1 MFKKNINK
9 LLLLKNKSF
18 HIFLLSAFLI
28 CVISLPLFSQSAAP
42 KVISPTGGDKLES
55 GRPYKIE
62 WANIRG
68 SKVNINLIGRGGI
81 SSKIARDVKNTG
93 SFLWNVSCSLK
104 GEGFIIWVM
113 STTANSRARCD
124 NFEIVNPRQIIAPKK
139 GDNVK
144 SGSKFTIKW
153 TGFDCKNVWITLSLS
168 QKYKNRTA
176 HLTFST
182 RNKGS
187 FIWEVPRNYKGADFQ
202 LFVRDVFKQSCVAI
216 SDYFYINPFT
226 VKKSLKTLISTKTYI
241 SKEQKTLTQ
250 KATLS
255 TTTKRAKL
263 LMRPRGKEILKAGS
277 PYEIKW
283 TGLLGGP
290 NVRIILIKNKKFQA
304 NLALDAKNTGSFIW
318 NIGPNEQG
326 SNYQIRV
333 TGYPKNT
340 KDYVISQPFTIILPA
355 RVTKPNRYFTVRS
368 GEKFMINWRNFTSK
382 TLIIELWQG
391 KSFKQTITRSA
402 PNTNNYEWPV
412 ASHYNG
418 YGFKIK
424 IKSSTKSDE
433 VAFSESFK
441 IL

>member
-1 MFKKNINK
+1 M
-9 LLLLKNKSF
+9 
-18 HIFLLSAFLI
+18 
-28 CVISLPLFSQSAAP
+28 FSQSDAP
-42 KVISPTGGDKLES
+42 KVISPTIGDKLES

-62 WANIRG
+62 WANISG
-68 SKVNINLIGRGGI
+68 PKVNINLIGKGI
-81 SSKIARDVKNTG
+81 SRKIARDVKNTG
-93 SFLWNVSCSLK
+93 SFLWDVSCSLK
-104 GEGFIIWVM
+104 GKGFIIWVM

-124 NFEIVNPRQIIAPKK
+124 NFEIVNNRQVIAPKR

-153 TGFDCKNVWITLSLS
+153 TGLNCKNVRITLS
-168 QKYKNRTA
+168 QKYKNSTA

-202 LFVRDVFKQSCVAI
+202 LFVRDVSKQSCVAI

-226 VKKSLKTLISTKTYI
+226 IKKSLKTLISTETRT
-241 SKEQKTLTQ
+241 SKGQNTLTQ
-250 KATLS
+250 ES
-255 TTTKRAKL
+255 TQTTYTKRFKL
-263 LMRPRGKEILKAGS
+263 LLKPRGNEILKAGT

-290 NVRIILIKNKKFQA
+290 NVRVILIENKRFQA
-304 NLALDAKNTGSFIW
+304 NLALGAKNTGSFIW
-318 NIGPNEQG
+318 NIGPNRQG

-340 KDYVISQPFTIILPA
+340 KDYVISEPFTIILPP

-368 GEKFMINWRNFTSK
+368 GKKFMINWRNFTSK

-391 KSFKQTITRSA
+391 KSFKQTITRFA
-402 PNTNNYEWPV
+402 PNTNNYEWHV
-412 ASHYNG
+412 SSNYNG

-424 IKSSTKSDE
+424 IKSSSKSGE

-441 IL
+441 ILQ